1 MERADGIPFMERHT
15 KSLVTSGLLLALL
28 ESAAQQCCILNCDSS
43 FPPKNTE
50 HPWLK
55 NADKASNVS
64 IGEVVRS
71 NLKQFSSMN
80 KFKKKALGVSCR

>member
-1 MERADGIPFMERHT
+1 MERADGIIFMESHA
-15 KSLVTSGLLLALL
+15 KSLVTSGMLLVLL
-28 ESAAQQCCILNCDSS
+28 ERTAQQCCILNYDSR

-64 IGEVVRS
+64 LGEVVRS
-71 NLKQFSSMN
+71 RLKQFSSMN

>member
-1 MERADGIPFMERHT
+1 MLDPDPRTRLKA
-15 KSLVTSGLLLALL
+15 KQVL
-28 ESAAQQCCILNCDSS
+28 
-43 FPPKNTE
+43 E

-64 IGEVVRS
+64 LGEVVRS
-71 NLKQFSSMN
+71 RLKQFSSMN

>member
-1 MERADGIPFMERHT
+1 ME
-15 KSLVTSGLLLALL
+15 K
-28 ESAAQQCCILNCDSS
+28 
-43 FPPKNTE
+43 KTE

-64 IGEVVRS
+64 LGEVVRS
-71 NLKQFSSMN
+71 RLKQFSSMN